1 MNMSATN
8 GSVSVDGGNAPTGNE
23 DCADFVGIDVSK
35 ACLDVCI
42 KHGKS
47 GVQHLQFP
55 NDDAGVALMVQRL
68 KSLTACCIVM
78 EATAGL
84 ERLCATQLATVGL
97 SVAVVNPRQVR
108 DFARATGRLAKT
120 DRIDA
125 AVLAAFACKIR
136 PPARVLKDEAS
147 MELQAVLMRRQ
158 QLVQMRVQEGLRLQQ
173 AKGTVAKGIKL
184 HVAWLNKRIKEAED
198 DLGKKLLASDVWKAK
213 DQLLQSIPGVGAVTS
228 VTMLA
233 RCPELGQINRHQIAA
248 LVGTAPL
255 AHDSGKHKGKRFTW
269 GGRADVRASLYMAV
283 ISAMRFNPAIK
294 AFAMRLKAAGKPT
307 KVAMVACMRKLLIV
321 MNTMLKFNVP
331 WSDKLAKTA

>member
-1 MNMSATN
+1 MNMSAIN
-8 GSVSVDGGNAPTGNE
+8 DSVNVGSANAPSGNE

-42 KHGKS
+42 QQGKR
-47 GVQHLQFP
+47 GVQHLQVP
-55 NDDAGVALMVQRL
+55 NDDDGVAQLVQRL
-68 KSLTACCIVM
+68 KSLASCCIVM
-78 EATAGL
+78 EATGGL
-84 ERLCATQLATVGL
+84 ERLCATQLATAGL

-125 AVLAAFACKIR
+125 AVLAAFACQIR
-136 PPARVLKDEAS
+136 PPVRVLKDEAS
-147 MELQAVLMRRQ
+147 LELQAVLMRRQ
-158 QLVQMRVQEGLRLQQ
+158 QLVQMRVQESLRLHQ
-173 AKGTVAKGIKL
+173 AKGAVAKGIKL
-184 HVAWLNKRIKEAED
+184 HVAWLNKRIEETED
-198 DLGKKLLASDVWKAK
+198 DLGKRLLASDVWKAK
-213 DQLLQSIPGVGAVTS
+213 DRLLQSIPGVGAVTS

-233 RCPELGQINRHQIAA
+233 RCPELGQINRRQIAA
-248 LVGTAPL
+248 LAGTAPL

-283 ISAMRFNPAIK
+283 VSAMRFNPAIK
-294 AFAMRLKAAGKPT
+294 AFATRLKAAGKPT
-307 KVAMVACMRKLLIV
+307 KVVMVACMRKLLIV